1 MSIKH
6 RLLVANRGEI
16 ALRVIRSA
24 KELGID
30 TLSIH
35 TEPDAGSPHV
45 FQATETA
52 FVPSYVNGEAV
63 LKVALER
70 GATLIHPGYGFLSEN
85 AEFASAVEKSGII
98 WLGPSADSIE
108 AMGLKHQARRRAIA
122 AQVPVLPGS
131 ELVSTVE
138 AAVDQAQHVGYPARF
153 LSALLRGKY
162 SSRPVMLKATGGGGG
177 MGMEVAH
184 DENELRASFQRTVDM
199 TKTLFNNAGV
209 FVEKYIERARH
220 IEVQVFGDGQG
231 KVIHAGERECSVQRR
246 HQKVLEE
253 AGSPFINRHPELRE
267 AMCAAA
273 VRLCELISYR
283 SAGTVEFLVDD
294 STASFYFLEAN
305 TRLQVEHPTTEM
317 VRPGLDLVAMMIKL
331 GLAQA
336 SSTPFVLPEQ
346 ETLAPASGHAIEA
359 RIYCEIPHLNFK
371 PAPGLLQQVEWPSHP
386 WLRLD
391 TWVSSGSFVSPFYD
405 PMIGK
410 MIAWGSTREEAR
422 ARLDQALSET
432 VLLGTQTN
440 LDYLRT
446 IINCEGTR
454 APLFPNQTLDVDA
467 SPPAA
472 FVEGNVMTTFLDSFE
487 GYAPSCIEIIDGGLS
502 TSVQDGR
509 PRLQPGGDGIP
520 RGGGLDEMAAMA
532 ANRLVGNDTE
542 TEYLEVTISG
552 PTLKFSTAAVVAVT
566 GAEADVFVDDMKKP
580 MWSRFAVPAGST
592 LEIGACEGTG
602 TRVYLAVKGGFPGVP
617 YFMGS
622 KSTFT
627 AAKFGGIQG
636 RDLAAGDIIM
646 LHPSAAPTS
655 DDVEFVLP
663 SFAIPSYSHDWTLA
677 ALPGPNADIDY
688 LLPEDLETLYS
699 TRFTVSP
706 DSNRLGLRLEGLK
719 PLKYSRKDGGAGG
732 SHPANCLE
740 HGYSI
745 GALNLNGDVPVLLA
759 QDAPDCGGLICVVG
773 VVTAD
778 WWKMG
783 QMRPGDTFRF
793 VEPTLDCLPEHAAQ
807 QTAWLKSI
815 ETAASASSSAT
826 LLPFPLDLQ
835 IGEKARTDGLLK
847 IIEAEEQ
854 DDGARMTFRQ
864 PFLCS
869 YRCNSANLSGTKSG
883 DGGILIEVGEQA
895 LSFRTRIIT
904 ELFERKLREMKL
916 DGMETYV
923 QAVSSLLLR
932 FNPAILPQ
940 QKLVDILLTTS
951 QGLARASTEVT
962 LPSRRIHLPVAFDD
976 SVSQDTI
983 KRYMASSGRKKA
995 VYLPSNIEYL
1005 AKASGLDG
1013 VDNLVRVFSRSDWFC
1028 TSRCFFAG
1036 LPMLAPVRLP
1046 TLDQRALLAS
1056 QKYNPTRTFTR
1067 SGTLGF
1073 AGVQCAIYPVD
1084 SPGGYQILGRT
1095 LTPFSPH
1102 GKYSGEG
1109 NEKHFLVRSF
1119 DLVRWLPMSE
1129 EEFDKIERDFT
1140 VGTYTPLVEEVMLS
1154 AKEMAELERS
1164 TKAEVQQIQNQ
1175 QRANLAELAKECVP
1189 VTHPPPWVLPLV
1201 FAHIAFGCRESV
1213 MVAEW
1218 QAEVEKAKAE
1228 ETLATGGGH
1237 AGGKHVGTPLTSPV
1251 FAAVRAVHV
1260 KVGEV
1265 LSTDVVPVSVE
1276 AMKTEIAIK
1285 VSRRLAG
1292 KTVTGIAADVGD
1304 VVKPGQAL
1312 LYCQ

>member
-138 AAVDQAQHVGYPARF
+138 AAVDQAQHVGY
-153 LSALLRGKY
+153 
-162 SSRPVMLKATGGGGG
+162 PVMLKATGGGGG

-446 IINCEGTR
+446 IINCE
-454 APLFPNQTLDVDA
+454 
-467 SPPAA
+467 A
-472 FVEGNVMTTFLDSFE
+472 FVEGNVMATFLDSFE

-864 PFLCS
+864 
-869 YRCNSANLSGTKSG
+869 SG

-1036 LPMLAPVRLP
+1036 LPMLAP
-1046 TLDQRALLAS
+1046 LDQRALLAS

-1164 TKAEVQQIQNQ
+1164 TKAEVQQIQKQ
-1175 QRANLAELAKECVP
+1175 QRANLAELAKE
-1189 VTHPPPWVLPLV
+1189 
-1201 FAHIAFGCRESV
+1201 ESV

-1265 LSTDVVPVSVE
+1265 LLTDVVPVSVE